1 MINVQ
6 KMIKDMKKI
15 AEETSTTVIEI
26 ERTILS
32 TSVNNRT
39 VNATNITQIAED
51 LRYLVQSNMDK

>member
-1 MINVQ
+1 
-6 KMIKDMKKI
+6 MIKDIKKI

-26 ERTILS
+26 EGTILS

-51 LRYLVQSNMDK
+51 LWYLVQSNMDK